1 MSGAG
6 FRAFGLSG
14 CFIAIAIACMYSAL
28 LRNSVTLVSPVIGTY
43 PVFTLL
49 AALALKEEKITL
61 QIAGGVAVVVA
72 GVVLIN
78 WV

>member
-1 MSGAG
+1 
-6 FRAFGLSG
+6 
-14 CFIAIAIACMYSAL
+14 
-28 LRNSVTLVSPVIGTY
+28 
-43 PVFTLL
+43 
-49 AALALKEEKITL
+49 LKEEKITL

>member
-1 MSGAG
+1 
-6 FRAFGLSG
+6 
-14 CFIAIAIACMYSAL
+14 
-28 LRNSVTLVSPVIGTY
+28 VTLVSPVIGTY